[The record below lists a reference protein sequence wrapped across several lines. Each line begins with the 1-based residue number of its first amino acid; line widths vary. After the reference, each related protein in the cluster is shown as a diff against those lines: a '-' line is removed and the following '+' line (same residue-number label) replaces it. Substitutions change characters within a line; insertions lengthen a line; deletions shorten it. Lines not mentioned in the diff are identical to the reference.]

1 MPPDLVFILPL
12 VLKMAVTAA
21 FVVTASLIAER
32 SGPLIGA
39 MVSTLPIGSGPAYI
53 FLALD
58 HDTHFIAVSTVSSL
72 AVHAA
77 SGIFGMVYVVL
88 AQKRSLT
95 VSLGGALVAWF
106 FCALAIRRIE
116 WTIVTALLLN
126 AVVYSAC
133 ISLARLYLHVKMPI
147 ITRRWFD
154 VPLRAL
160 LVTALVAT
168 VIELSANVGPA
179 LTGLLAVFPIVIASL
194 MLIMHTRI
202 GGPANAALIANTM
215 WGLVGFAGSIV
226 TLHLTVEPLG
236 APLGLTAAL
245 IVSLGANLT
254 IWLVRRRGHARRMAA
269 LETIRPNA

>member
-1 MPPDLVFILPL
+1 MHLDLVSILPL

-21 FVVTASLIAER
+21 FVVSASLIAER

-58 HDTHFIAVSTVSSL
+58 HDTAFIEASTVWSL

-77 SGIFGMVYVVL
+77 SGVFGMAYVVL
-88 AQKRSLT
+88 AQRRSLL
-95 VSLGGALVAWF
+95 VSLSGALAAWF
-106 FCALAIRRIE
+106 VCALAIRWVQ
-116 WTIVTALLLN
+116 WTILTAILLN
-126 AVVYSAC
+126 VVVYSAC
-133 ISLARLYLHVKMPI
+133 IPLARHYLHVKMPL

-154 VPLRAL
+154 IPLRAL

-168 VIELSANVGPA
+168 VIELSANVGPT
-179 LTGLLAVFPIVIASL
+179 LTGILAVFPIVIGSL

-215 WGLVGFAGSIV
+215 WGLVGFASALV
-226 TLHLTVEPLG
+226 ALHLTVVPLG
-236 APLGLTAAL
+236 APLGLTIAL
-245 IVSLGANLT
+245 VVSVGANVL
-254 IWLVRRRGHARRMAA
+254 IWLLRRRGHARRMAA
-269 LETIRPNA
+269 LETPGSSA